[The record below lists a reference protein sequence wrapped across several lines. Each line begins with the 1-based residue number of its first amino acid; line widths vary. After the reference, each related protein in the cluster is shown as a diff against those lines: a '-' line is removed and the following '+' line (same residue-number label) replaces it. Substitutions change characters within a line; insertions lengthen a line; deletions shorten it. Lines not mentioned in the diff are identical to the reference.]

1 MSLNFDRISTCSTK
15 SGESARGPGGRGEG
29 ALRERERADR
39 EAPASAISG
48 MMSDNG
54 WKLYKSDQHHRFI
67 KYYLTSKCSRI
78 YIKFWTLGIFALIC
92 HLVRHRLWRSCSS
105 TLPIL
110 LSGNLLQNIS
120 KYYRINLM
128 PQFRNMYQPISRHLG
143 SGHSAAWG
151 SGSGV
156 SGQDPSIA
164 LRFLSSIVILFTLH
178 HLI

>member
-54 WKLYKSDQHHRFI
+54 WKIYIGQINIITLSSIIWQVSAV
-67 KYYLTSKCSRI
+67 KYYFK
-78 YIKFWTLGIFALIC
+78 
-92 HLVRHRLWRSCSS
+92 
-105 TLPIL
+105 IL
-110 LSGNLLQNIS
+110 NSWAFCFYLSPGQAQVVEELQQHTPNIVVWKNIS
-120 KYYRINLM
+120 KYYRVNLM
-128 PQFRNMYQPISRHLG
+128 PEFRYMYQPILRHLG
-143 SGHSAAWG
+143 SGHSTAWG

-164 LRFLSSIVILFTLH
+164 LRFLSFIMILFTLH
-178 HLI
+178 HFI